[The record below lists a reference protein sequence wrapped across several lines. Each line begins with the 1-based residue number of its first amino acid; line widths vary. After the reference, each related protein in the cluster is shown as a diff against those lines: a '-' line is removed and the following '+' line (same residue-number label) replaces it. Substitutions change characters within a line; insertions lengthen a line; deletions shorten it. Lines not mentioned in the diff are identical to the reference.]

1 MSLAC
6 VARTCMPRL
15 EESVRRTNS
24 LHTSQNSIAMWKF
37 VSVDHFRRSLRGRM
51 PSLAKRCVAGGEQRV
66 VRLALGGGR
75 DRQIGGDAR
84 IRWPAVHAEC
94 FDYVGAEP
102 CS

>member
-1 MSLAC
+1 M
-6 VARTCMPRL
+6 
-15 EESVRRTNS
+15 S

-66 VRLALGGGR
+66 VRLALDGGL
-75 DRQIGGDAR
+75 DRQIGG
-84 IRWPAVHAEC
+84 VT
-94 FDYVGAEP
+94 YVSDCPPYMPHVSITWAPDP